1 MFTIEFKRLRNV
13 NPEPLATGIGVSIAV
28 GWIIVFGGIAYV
40 ASAFSARGAGSFL
53 WRLLIGIVYILGGLY
68 LAFNPGL
75 ALESLTLAMALMF
88 FFEGVLETVVFFQFR
103 TLPGSGWVLFDG
115 LVTLFLAYLIWR
127 PWPSSS
133 IWAIGT
139 ILGINLITSG
149 SPAYVLRGSTQ
160 NAGCDRLIPNKPAVC
175 SVGGLFRKVWAQK
188 HLGARAHLPGPA
200 AIT

>member
-1 MFTIEFKRLRNV
+1 MNAQSTTGIFKKAAGASIGWGVVMILLGV
-13 NPEPLATGIGVSIAV
+13 LALFLPLATGIGVSIAV

-53 WRLLIGIVYILGGLY
+53 WRLLIGVVYILGGLY

-88 FFEGVLETVVFFQFR
+88 FFEGVLEIVVFFQFR

-149 SPAYVLRGSTQ
+149 FT
-160 NAGCDRLIPNKPAVC
+160 RLMY
-175 SVGGLFRKVWAQK
+175 SVT
-188 HLGARAHLPGPA
+188 ARRTLD
-200 AIT
+200 AIG